1 MNGFYIEQLG
11 SHQGMAGL
19 HHHHHQGMV
28 GLHHH
33 HHQGMLGFLAI
44 GLSPITSQWENL
56 LRHKL
61 SENSG
66 KQDIMWW

>member
-11 SHQGMAGL
+11 MAGL
-19 HHHHHQGMV
+19 HHHQGM
-28 GLHHH
+28 
-33 HHQGMLGFLAI
+33 MGFLDI

-56 LRHKL
+56 PRHQL